1 MLQLLQLLQLLLS
14 CGLVIASP
22 VPRDAASLTALWG
35 TQGSQ
40 YPTVFL
46 HGILGW
52 GEEKPLLGHINYFGG
67 LSQNILETLRHEGHT
82 VVAPSM
88 GPLSSNW
95 ERACEAFAQIV
106 GTKTDYGL
114 ARSARFK
121 HDRFG
126 LDHSSKKAMVPG
138 FSSNFA
144 GAGVGGST
152 NKINLVGHSLGGST
166 ARFLTH
172 LLSFGSQEEM
182 DACAA
187 ANVDCSPL
195 FWTNRTQSYV
205 NGVFAL
211 SGVHQGSVVDDFLH
225 ANGGLMTFIK
235 GFANTVIGINN
246 LNNKDLIWDL
256 QLGHYGLGQKSDEA
270 FSAYLHRVCESG
282 WFLSDSTAVYD
293 LTVAAHET
301 PLLSF
306 VRNSASTTYFSVA
319 GVTTNYLLGVSFAQL
334 STNVFLAPFADV
346 IGTYTN
352 ASLPVLSTFSKK
364 EWRQNDGMVMLASSR
379 GPRAGFSSF
388 EMDIGAKS
396 ETKLLQSV
404 PGRAPEKGVYNYVGV
419 MDGFDHFDLIAL
431 LDIIPGQVDG
441 LYRNILRVLNAL
453 AP

>member
-1 MLQLLQLLQLLLS
+1 MLQLLQLLLACCLA
-14 CGLVIASP
+14 IASP
-22 VPRDAASLTALWG
+22 LPRDTASLAALWG
-35 TQGSQ
+35 TRGSK

-52 GEEKPLLGHINYFGG
+52 GEEKPLLGHLNYFGG
-67 LSQNILETLRHEGHT
+67 LSQNILANLRNEGHS

-106 GTKTDYGL
+106 GAKTDYGL

-126 LDHSSKKAMVPG
+126 LNHSGKAMVPG

-144 GAGVGGST
+144 GSATGADST

-187 ANVDCSPL
+187 ASVECSPL

-205 NGVFAL
+205 NGLFAL

-235 GFANTVIGINN
+235 GFANTVVGINN
-246 LNNKDLIWDL
+246 FNNKDLIWDL
-256 QLGHYGLGQKSDEA
+256 QLGHYGLRQDTDEA

-282 WFLSDSTAVYD
+282 WFLSDSTAVHD

-319 GVTTNYLLGVSFAQL
+319 GVTTNHLLGVSVAKL
-334 STNVFLAPFADV
+334 STNAFLAPFADI

-352 ASLPVLSTFSKK
+352 ASLPVLSTFSKR

-388 EMDIGAKS
+388 EMDIGAS
-396 ETKLLQSV
+396 YDTKLVQSA
-404 PGRAPEKGVYNYVGV
+404 PGRAPEKGVYNYVGAL
-419 MDGFDHFDLIAL
+419 DGFDHFDLIAL
-431 LDIIPGQVDG
+431 VDIIPGQVDG
-441 LYRNILRVLNAL
+441 LYSNILRVLNAL